1 MKAVLAVLSSPLLA
15 FAFASVRA
23 AEPPMPAEADVA
35 AAVAEAVDGQPVC
48 EWLDW
53 VTFGREGTAVL
64 ASDDVFLRQPR
75 ARDKIDVL
83 VKLGFARSSRIEESD
98 GPKLKVELTAAGR
111 EHLRSRQPGA
121 WELCYAKRT
130 VERIEAYTPPVER
143 DGYWIVRVVYAWRP
157 SEVQAWTAELF
168 ALGPLGHNAKGVAD
182 TRRDGIVLVSTNR
195 GWKDQAWFGNPI
207 K

>member
-35 AAVAEAVDGQPVC
+35 AAVAEAIDGQPVC
-48 EWLDW
+48 EWLPW
-53 VTFGREGTAVL
+53 VTFGSAGSAVM
-64 ASDDVFLRQPR
+64 ASDDAFLRQPR
-75 ARDKIDVL
+75 AQDKIDAL

-130 VERIEAYTPPVER
+130 VERIEVYTPPVER
-143 DGYWIVRVVYAWRP
+143 DGYWIVRVVYAWRSSP
-157 SEVQAWTAELF
+157 IEPWSRELF
-168 ALGPLGHNAKGVAD
+168 ALGALGSDGRAAD
-182 TRRDGIVLVSTNR
+182 GERRDWIVLVSTNR